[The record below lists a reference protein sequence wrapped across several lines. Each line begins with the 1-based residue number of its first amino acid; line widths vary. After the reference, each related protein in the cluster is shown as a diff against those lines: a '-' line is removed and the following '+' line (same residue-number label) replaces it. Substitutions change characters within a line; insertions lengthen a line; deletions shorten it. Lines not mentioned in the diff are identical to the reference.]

1 MKTNNLREQ
10 VKELL
15 QDSVNVQEYQD
26 KFYFVKNLKILLPE
40 IPEDK
45 IYKAIEITNLSLKP
59 PRKKKDYVDLLI
71 KKLLN
76 FNTGFIKNDV

>member
-26 KFYFVKNLKILLPE
+26 KFYFVKNLKTLLPE
-40 IPEDK
+40 ISEDK
-45 IYKAIEITNLSLKP
+45 IYKAVEITNLSLKP
-59 PRKKKDYVDLLI
+59 PRKKKEYVDLLI
-71 KKLLN
+71 QKLLN
-76 FNTGFIKNDV
+76 FNAGLRKNDI

>member
-1 MKTNNLREQ
+1 MKTDNLREQ

-15 QDSVNVQEYQD
+15 KDSINVQEYQD

-40 IPEDK
+40 MSEDK

-59 PRKKKDYVDLLI
+59 PRKKKEYVDLLI
-71 KKLLN
+71 QKLLN
-76 FNTGFIKNDV
+76 FNTGLRKNDF

>member
-1 MKTNNLREQ
+1 MKTNDLREQ
-10 VKELL
+10 VNELL
-15 QDSVNVQEYQD
+15 LDSVNVQEYQD

-40 IPEDK
+40 MPEDK

-59 PRKKKDYVDLLI
+59 PIKKKEYVDLLI

-76 FNTGFIKNDV
+76 FNAGFIKNDV

>member
-10 VKELL
+10 MNELL

-40 IPEDK
+40 MPEDK

-59 PRKKKDYVDLLI
+59 PRKKKEYVDLLI

-76 FNTGFIKNDV
+76 FDAVL

>member
-1 MKTNNLREQ
+1 MNTNNLREQ
-10 VKELL
+10 VKNLL

-26 KFYFVKNLKILLPE
+26 KFYFVKNLKTLLPE
-40 IPEDK
+40 MPEDK

-59 PRKKKDYVDLLI
+59 PRKKKEYVDLLI

-76 FNTGFIKNDV
+76 FNAGFIKNDI

>member
-1 MKTNNLREQ
+1 M
-10 VKELL
+10 KELL

-40 IPEDK
+40 MPEDK

-59 PRKKKDYVDLLI
+59 PRKKKKYVDLLI

-76 FNTGFIKNDV
+76 FNAVL

>member
-10 VKELL
+10 MNELL

-40 IPEDK
+40 MPEDK

-59 PRKKKDYVDLLI
+59 PRKKKEYVDLLI
-71 KKLLN
+71 QKLLN
-76 FNTGFIKNDV
+76 FNQVL

>member
-1 MKTNNLREQ
+1 MKTNDLREQ

-40 IPEDK
+40 MPEEK

-59 PRKKKDYVDLLI
+59 PIKKKEYVDLLI

-76 FNTGFIKNDV
+76 FNAGFIKNDV

>member
-1 MKTNNLREQ
+1 MKTNTLREQ

-26 KFYFVKNLKILLPE
+26 KFYFVKNLKVLLPE
-40 IPEDK
+40 MPEDK
-45 IYKAIEITNLSLKP
+45 IYKAVEITNLSLKP
-59 PRKKKDYVDLLI
+59 PRKKKEYVDLLI

-76 FNTGFIKNDV
+76 FDAVL